1 MTIEIHMP
9 RIGHSMEEGTVVE
22 WLVNEGTAVKAGD
35 PLLVVETDKTCF
47 EVEASE
53 TGILVSRIAA
63 PGEDYEVGALLG
75 VLSVDRDEISPPTP
89 NKPKATPKAR
99 RTARERGIILADVTP
114 TGPDGVI
121 TVEDVH
127 RVAEQA
133 STSNIA
139 TPQPATVRADKLF
152 DQRQV
157 RSRRKLSLYERGM
170 VKAMSEVWTEAPLFT
185 QQLDVDFSAAIALRQ
200 QWKNEGTDKAT
211 ISYNDMAIKAVA
223 TALSEIPG
231 ANAALDGDEKILLAD
246 VHIGLAVASDQGLA
260 VPVLRHADQLSLT
273 EISRLSGSLAAK
285 VRDRSLGMDELGPAS
300 AAISN
305 LGAYGIK
312 AGTSIPNRGQ
322 FMLLFLGAV
331 EDRPV
336 VRDGAI
342 VIAPMVTISVTYDHR
357 IVDGMTAATLSGRVK
372 TLLETPELLV

>member
-53 TGILVSRIAA
+53 AGTLVSRVAT

-75 VLSVDRDEISPPTP
+75 VLSVDRDKTPPPTP
-89 NKPKATPKAR
+89 NKPRATPKAR
-99 RTARERGIILADVTP
+99 RIARERGIILADVTP

-133 STSNIA
+133 RTSNSA
-139 TPQPATVRADKLF
+139 TVQPATARVDELI

-170 VKAMSEVWTEAPLFT
+170 VKTMSDVWTEAPLFT

-200 QWKNEGTDKAT
+200 RWKSEGTDKAT

-223 TALSEIPG
+223 TALNEIPE

-246 VHIGLAVASDQGLA
+246 VHIGLAVASEQGLA
-260 VPVLRHADQLSLT
+260 VPVLRNADQLSLT
-273 EISRLSGSLAAK
+273 EILRLSGSLAAK
-285 VRDRSLGMDELGPAS
+285 VRDGSLGMDELGPAS
-300 AAISN
+300 ATISN

-342 VIAPMVTISVTYDHR
+342 VIAPMVTISATYDHR
-357 IVDGMTAATLSGRVK
+357 IVEGVTAATLSRRVK